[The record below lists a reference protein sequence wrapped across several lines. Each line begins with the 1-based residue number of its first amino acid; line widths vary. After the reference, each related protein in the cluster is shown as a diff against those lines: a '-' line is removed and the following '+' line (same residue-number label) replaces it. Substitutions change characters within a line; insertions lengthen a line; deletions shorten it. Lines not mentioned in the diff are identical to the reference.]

1 MSEQYYWYK
10 DEKQLKRESCQVRKL
25 KELYPEIY
33 KDALDNKA
41 TNIEDYIM
49 THLGAKKVY
58 RAGNTKWIWK
68 Q

>member
-1 MSEQYYWYK
+1 MY
-10 DEKQLKRESCQVRKL
+10 L
-25 KELYPEIY
+25 KEKINKIYPEIY
-33 KDALDNKA
+33 KDALENKA

-58 RAGNTKWIWK
+58 RAGNTKWTWK